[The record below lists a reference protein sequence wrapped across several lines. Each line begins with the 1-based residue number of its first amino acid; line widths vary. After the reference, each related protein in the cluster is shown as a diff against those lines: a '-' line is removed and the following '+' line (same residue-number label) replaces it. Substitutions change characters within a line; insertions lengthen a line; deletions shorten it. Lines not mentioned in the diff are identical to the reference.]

1 MPTLYW
7 IKYMPLLRAT
17 QLQHSIGQQIVL
29 DNAELQLEAGYRVC
43 LLGRNGCGKS
53 TLLRIVEG
61 SAAVDAG
68 EVWRQPGVKIA
79 RMEQTLDFASP
90 EETIYDVVA
99 DGLAGLGKV
108 LRRYHE
114 LINGDMGDAELKEL
128 EHLQREI
135 ETNDGWSFQQRID
148 NILSRLE
155 LDADATVC
163 SLSGGWRRRVAL
175 ARALVCD
182 PDILL
187 LDEPTNHLD
196 LDGILW
202 LEQCVMSF
210 QGCVLFVT
218 HDRALIEK
226 LATRIVELDR
236 GILTNYDTNYTR
248 YLELREHALEI
259 EAEHNALFD
268 KRLAQEEV
276 WIRQGIKARRTRNEG
291 RVRALE
297 RMRSERSKRRVQSGS
312 ANLSVNQA
320 DRTGKVVAELT
331 DVSFS
336 VPGKVLVDN
345 LSLLVCRGDKL
356 ALIGPNGAGK
366 TTLLRLILG
375 ELEAQS
381 GTVKAGT
388 NLQVAYFDQ
397 LRDRLDESQRVVDI
411 VGQGRDAV
419 TINGKDRHIMSY
431 LGDFLFSSERARSH
445 FGVLSGGE
453 RARVQLACL
462 FSQPANVLVM
472 DEPTNDL
479 DMETLE
485 LLESLLVDFSGTV
498 LLVSHDR
505 SFVDSVASSCLLFE
519 GQGVISEHIGGYSE
533 VSAYMSR
540 RIAQQKAAPALQQ
553 KVAESQPA
561 AVVKAATKSRKLSYK
576 DQRELD
582 NLPSKIE
589 KLEKSLE
596 ELGEQTG
603 NAEFYQQDPNTVA
616 EVLDK
621 IASTQAELD
630 GAMERWLDLAE

>member
-1 MPTLYW
+1 M
-7 IKYMPLLRAT
+7 
-17 QLQHSIGQQIVL
+17 
-29 DNAELQLEAGYRVC
+29 
-43 LLGRNGCGKS
+43 
-53 TLLRIVEG
+53 
-61 SAAVDAG
+61 
-68 EVWRQPGVKIA
+68 
-79 RMEQTLDFASP
+79 
-90 EETIYDVVA
+90 
-99 DGLAGLGKV
+99 
-108 LRRYHE
+108 
-114 LINGDMGDAELKEL
+114 
-128 EHLQREI
+128 
-135 ETNDGWSFQQRID
+135 
-148 NILSRLE
+148 
-155 LDADATVC
+155 
-163 SLSGGWRRRVAL
+163 
-175 ARALVCD
+175 ARALVCE

-226 LATRIVELDR
+226 LATRIIELDR
-236 GILTNYDTNYTR
+236 GILTNYDTNYVR
-248 YLELREHALEI
+248 YLELREHALEV
-259 EAEHNALFD
+259 EAEQNALFD

-297 RMRSERSKRRVQSGS
+297 KMRNERSQRRVITGS
-312 ANLSVNQA
+312 ASLSVNQG
-320 DRTGKVVAELT
+320 DKTGKVVAELT
-331 DVSFS
+331 DVTFE
-336 VPGKVLVDN
+336 VPGKMLVDN
-345 LSLLVCRGDKL
+345 LSLLICRGDKL

-375 ELEAQS
+375 ELAPQR

-388 NLQVAYFDQ
+388 KLQVAYFDQ
-397 LRDRLDESQRVVDI
+397 LRDRLDEDKRVVDI

-431 LGDFLFSSERARSH
+431 LGDFLFTPERARSH

-485 LLESLLVDFSGTV
+485 LLESLLVEFSGTV

-519 GQGVISEHIGGYSE
+519 GNGQISEHVGGYTE
-533 VSAYMSR
+533 VSNYMAR
-540 RIAQQKAAPALQQ
+540 RASQQKSVLQS
-553 KVAESQPA
+553 KDS
-561 AVVKAATKSRKLSYK
+561 VKAEVAVADVKPAPKVRKLSYK

-582 NLPSKIE
+582 ALPEKIE
-589 KLEKSLE
+589 NLEAKIA
-596 ELGEQTG
+596 ELGEVTG
-603 NAEFYQQDPNTVA
+603 DPAFYQQDADKVSQ
-616 EVLDK
+616 VLDQL
-621 IASTQAELD
+621 SNTQLELD
-630 GAMERWLDLAE
+630 ACMERWMELAE

>member
-1 MPTLYW
+1 
-7 IKYMPLLRAT
+7 MPLLRAT

-29 DNAELQLEAGYRVC
+29 DNAELQLEAGDRVC

-53 TLLRIVEG
+53 TLLRIVDG
-61 SAAVDAG
+61 NTTVDSG
-68 EVWRQPGVKIA
+68 DIWRQPGVKIA

-99 DGLAGLGKV
+99 DGLAGLGKI

-114 LINGDMGDAELKEL
+114 LIIGEMGDDELIEL
-128 EHLQREI
+128 EKLQREI
-135 ETNDGWSFQQRID
+135 EVNDGWLFQQRIE

-175 ARALVCD
+175 ARALVCE

-202 LEQCVMSF
+202 LEQCGMSF

-226 LATRIVELDR
+226 LATRIIELDR
-236 GILTNYDTNYTR
+236 GILTNYDTNYVR
-248 YLELREHALEI
+248 YLELREHALEV
-259 EAEHNALFD
+259 EAEQNALFD

-297 RMRSERSKRRVQSGS
+297 KMRNERSQRRNLTGS
-312 ANLSVNQA
+312 ASLSVNQG
-320 DRTGKVVAELT
+320 DKTGKVVAELT
-331 DVSFS
+331 DVRFE
-336 VPGKVLVDN
+336 VPGKLLVDN
-345 LSLLVCRGDKL
+345 LSLLICRGDKL

-375 ELEAQS
+375 ELAPQS

-388 NLQVAYFDQ
+388 KLQVAYFDQ
-397 LRDRLDESQRVVDI
+397 LRDRLDEDKRVVDI

-431 LGDFLFSSERARSH
+431 LGDFLFTPERARSH

-485 LLESLLVDFSGTV
+485 LLESLLVEFSGTV

-519 GQGVISEHIGGYSE
+519 GNGQISEHVGGYTE
-533 VSAYMSR
+533 VSNYVARSA
-540 RIAQQKAAPALQQ
+540 AQQKAAAAS
-553 KVAESQPA
+553 KNTAAAAAVTESKPA
-561 AVVKAATKSRKLSYK
+561 AKVKKLSYK

-582 NLPSKIE
+582 GLPAKIE
-589 KLEKSLE
+589 ALEAKIAD
-596 ELGEQTG
+596 LGEITG
-603 NAEFYQQDPNTVA
+603 DPAFYQQDA
-616 EVLDK
+616 EKVTQVLDQL
-621 IASTQAELD
+621 SRVQLELD
-630 GAMERWLDLAE
+630 ECMERWMELAE

>member
-1 MPTLYW
+1 
-7 IKYMPLLRAT
+7 MPLLRAT
-17 QLQHSIGQQIVL
+17 QLHHSIGQQIVL
-29 DNAELQLEAGYRVC
+29 DNAELQLEAGDRVC

-53 TLLRIVEG
+53 TLLRIVDG
-61 SAAVDAG
+61 NTVVDSG
-68 EVWRQPGVKIA
+68 DIWRQPGVKIA

-99 DGLAGLGKV
+99 DGLAGLGKI

-114 LINGDMGDAELKEL
+114 LIHGEMGDKEL
-128 EHLQREI
+128 NELEKLQREI
-135 ETNDGWSFQQRID
+135 EVNDGWLFQQRIE

-155 LDADATVC
+155 LDAEATVC

-175 ARALVCD
+175 ARALVCE

-236 GILTNYDTNYTR
+236 GILTNYDTNYSR
-248 YLELREHALEI
+248 YLELREHALEV
-259 EAEHNALFD
+259 EAEQNALFD

-297 RMRSERSKRRVQSGS
+297 KMRNERSERRNVTGS
-312 ANLSVNQA
+312 ASLSVNLG
-320 DRTGKVVAELT
+320 DKTGKVVAELT
-331 DVSFS
+331 DVTFE
-336 VPGKVLVDN
+336 VPGKLLVDK

-375 ELEAQS
+375 ELSPQS

-388 NLQVAYFDQ
+388 KLQVAYFDQ
-397 LRDRLDESQRVVDI
+397 LRDRLDENKRVVDI

-431 LGDFLFSSERARSH
+431 LGDFLFTPERARSH

-519 GQGVISEHIGGYSE
+519 GNGQISEHVGGYTE
-533 VSAYMSR
+533 VSNYKAR
-540 RIAQQKAAPALQQ
+540 AAAQQKAVVNTKETPSAAIAPA
-553 KVAESQPA
+553 VTASPA
-561 AVVKAATKSRKLSYK
+561 AKTRKLSYK

-582 NLPSKIE
+582 SLPAKIE
-589 KLEKSLE
+589 ALEAKIAK
-596 ELGEQTG
+596 LGETTG
-603 NAEFYQQDPNTVA
+603 DPAFYQQDGEKVSQT
-616 EVLDK
+616 LDQL
-621 IASTQAELD
+621 SSVQLELD
-630 GAMERWLDLAE
+630 ACMERWIELAD

>member
-1 MPTLYW
+1 
-7 IKYMPLLRAT
+7 MPLLRAT

-29 DNAELQLEAGYRVC
+29 DNAELQLEAGDRVC

-61 SAAVDAG
+61 SSSVDAG

-114 LINGDMGDAELKEL
+114 LIIGDMGDAELKEL

-135 ETNDGWSFQQRID
+135 ETHDGWSFQQRID

-155 LDADATVC
+155 LDADAKVC

-297 RMRSERSKRRVQSGS
+297 KMRSERSRRRVQTGS

-331 DVSFS
+331 DVTFA
-336 VPGKVLVDN
+336 VPGKLLVEN

-397 LRDRLDESQRVVDI
+397 LRDRLDENQRVVDI

-431 LGDFLFSSERARSH
+431 LGDFLFSPERARSH

-540 RIAQQKAAPALQQ
+540 RAAQEKAAPTVSPSAQQ
-553 KVAESQPA
+553 GTSPSPA
-561 AVVKAATKSRKLSYK
+561 KTAPKGRKLSYK

-589 KLEKSLE
+589 ALEESLEKLA
-596 ELGEQTG
+596 EQSG
-603 NAEFYQQDPNTVA
+603 SADFFQQDQRRIA

-621 IASTQAELD
+621 ITSTQAELD
-630 GAMERWLDLAE
+630 QCMERWLELAE

>member
-1 MPTLYW
+1 MLTLYW

-29 DNAELQLEAGYRVC
+29 DNAELQLEAGDRVC

-431 LGDFLFSSERARSH
+431 LGDFLFSPERARSH

-561 AVVKAATKSRKLSYK
+561 AVVKAAIKSRKLSYK
-576 DQRELD
+576 DQHELD

-596 ELGEQTG
+596 ELGEKTG
-603 NAEFYQQDPNTVA
+603 NAEFYQQDPNTIA

>member
-1 MPTLYW
+1 MISTAN
-7 IKYMPLLRAT
+7 ITMQFGAKPLFENISVKFGDGNRYGL
-17 QLQHSIGQQIVL
+17 IG
-29 DNAELQLEAGYRVC
+29 A
-43 LLGRNGCGKS
+43 NGCGKS
-53 TLLRIVEG
+53 TFM
-61 SAAVDAG
+61 
-68 EVWRQPGVKIA
+68 KI
-79 RMEQTLDFASP
+79 
-90 EETIYDVVA
+90 
-99 DGLAGLGKV
+99 
-108 LRRYHE
+108 
-114 LINGDMGDAELKEL
+114 
-128 EHLQREI
+128 
-135 ETNDGWSFQQRID
+135 
-148 NILSRLE
+148 
-155 LDADATVC
+155 
-163 SLSGGWRRRVAL
+163 LSGGLTASSGNVSIGPNERVGVLHQDQFAFEQYSVVDTVIMGHGQLWEIKQERDRIYGLPDMSEDDGMRVAELETQFAEMDGYTAESRAEEILMGAGIEQALHYGPMSDVAPGWKLRVLL
-175 ARALVCD
+175 AQALFSD

-226 LATRIVELDR
+226 LATRIIELDR
-236 GILTNYDTNYTR
+236 GILTNYDTNYVR
-248 YLELREHALEI
+248 YLELREHALEV
-259 EAEHNALFD
+259 EAEQNALFD

-297 RMRSERSKRRVQSGS
+297 KMRNERSQRRVITGS
-312 ANLSVNQA
+312 ASLSVNQG
-320 DRTGKVVAELT
+320 DKTGKVVAELT
-331 DVSFS
+331 DVTFE
-336 VPGKVLVDN
+336 VPGKMLVDN
-345 LSLLVCRGDKL
+345 LSLLICRGDKL

-375 ELEAQS
+375 ELAPQS

-388 NLQVAYFDQ
+388 KLQVAYFDQ
-397 LRDRLDESQRVVDI
+397 LRDRLDEDKRVVDI
-411 VGQGRDAV
+411 VGQGRDSV

-431 LGDFLFSSERARSH
+431 LGDFLFTPERARSH

-485 LLESLLVDFSGTV
+485 LLESLLVEFSGTV

-519 GQGVISEHIGGYSE
+519 GNGQISEHVGGYTE
-533 VSAYMSR
+533 VSNYMAR
-540 RIAQQKAAPALQQ
+540 RASQQKHVLQS
-553 KVAESQPA
+553 KESVKADVAVAE
-561 AVVKAATKSRKLSYK
+561 VKPTPKVRKLSYK

-582 NLPSKIE
+582 ALPEKIE
-589 KLEKSLE
+589 SLE
-596 ELGEQTG
+596 AKIAELGEVTG
-603 NAEFYQQDPNTVA
+603 DPAFYQQDADKVTQ
-616 EVLDK
+616 VLELLSN
-621 IASTQAELD
+621 AQLELD
-630 GAMERWLDLAE
+630 ACMERWMELAE

>member
-1 MPTLYW
+1 
-7 IKYMPLLRAT
+7 MPLLRAT

-29 DNAELQLEAGYRVC
+29 DNAELQLEAGDRVC

-68 EVWRQPGVKIA
+68 EVWRQPGVKMA

-90 EETIYDVVA
+90 DETIYDVVA

-114 LINGDMGDAELKEL
+114 LIIGDMGDAELKEL

-135 ETNDGWSFQQRID
+135 EANDGWSFQQRID
-148 NILSRLE
+148 NILTRLE
-155 LDADATVC
+155 LDADAKVC
-163 SLSGGWRRRVAL
+163 SMSGGWRRRVAL

-297 RMRSERSKRRVQSGS
+297 RMRSERSRRRVQSGS

-320 DRTGKVVAELT
+320 DRTGKIVAELT

-336 VPGKVLVDN
+336 VPGKLLVDN

-397 LRDRLDESQRVVDI
+397 LRDRIDESQRVVDI

-431 LGDFLFSSERARSH
+431 LGDFLFSPERARSH

-485 LLESLLVDFSGTV
+485 LLESLLVEFSGTV

-540 RIAQQKAAPALQQ
+540 RLAQQKAAAASPSPSL
-553 KVAESQPA
+553 PA
-561 AVVKAATKSRKLSYK
+561 AHAVATPKTSLKARKLSYK
-576 DQRELD
+576 EQRELD
-582 NLPSKIE
+582 GLPSKIE
-589 KLEKSLE
+589 NLELSLEQLAEKS
-596 ELGEQTG
+596 GSAG
-603 NAEFYQQDPNTVA
+603 FYQQDPSVIA

-621 IASTQAELD
+621 ITATQAELD
-630 GAMERWLDLAE
+630 HCMERWLELAE

>member
-1 MPTLYW
+1 
-7 IKYMPLLRAT
+7 MPLLRAT

-29 DNAELQLEAGYRVC
+29 DNAELQLEAGDRVC

-53 TLLRIVEG
+53 TLLRIVDG
-61 SAAVDAG
+61 NTTVDSG
-68 EVWRQPGVKIA
+68 DVWRQPGVKIA

-99 DGLAGLGKV
+99 DGLAGLGKI
-108 LRRYHE
+108 LRRYNELIHGEMGDKELHE
-114 LINGDMGDAELKEL
+114 LEK
-128 EHLQREI
+128 LQREI
-135 ETNDGWSFQQRID
+135 EVNDGWLFQQRIE

-155 LDADATVC
+155 LDAEATVC

-175 ARALVCD
+175 ARALVCE

-226 LATRIVELDR
+226 LATRIIELDR
-236 GILTNYDTNYTR
+236 GILTNYDTNYIR
-248 YLELREHALEI
+248 YLELKEHALEV
-259 EAEHNALFD
+259 EAEQNALFD

-291 RVRALE
+291 RVRSLE
-297 RMRSERSKRRVQSGS
+297 KMRNERSQRRVITGS
-312 ANLSVNQA
+312 ANLNVNQG
-320 DRTGKVVAELT
+320 DKTGKVVAELT
-331 DVSFS
+331 DVRFE
-336 VPGKVLVDN
+336 VPGKLLVDN

-375 ELEAQS
+375 ELSPQE

-388 NLQVAYFDQ
+388 KLQVAYFDQ
-397 LRDRLDESQRVVDI
+397 LRDRLDEGQRVVDI

-431 LGDFLFSSERARSH
+431 LSDFLFTPERARSH

-485 LLESLLVDFSGTV
+485 LLESLLVDFTGTV

-519 GQGVISEHIGGYSE
+519 GNGQISEHIGGYTE
-533 VSAYMSR
+533 VSNYMAR
-540 RIAQQKAAPALQQ
+540 RVAQQKASVADKNTAP
-553 KVAESQPA
+553 VATVEAAKPA
-561 AVVKAATKSRKLSYK
+561 AKVRKLSYK

-582 NLPSKIE
+582 SLPPKIE
-589 KLEKSLE
+589 ALEAKIA
-596 ELGEQTG
+596 ELGETTG
-603 NAEFYQQDPNTVA
+603 DPAFYQQDAAKVTQT
-616 EVLDK
+616 LDK
-621 IASTQAELD
+621 LSSVQLELD
-630 GAMERWLDLAE
+630 ECMARWMELAE

>member
-1 MPTLYW
+1 
-7 IKYMPLLRAT
+7 MPLLRAT

-29 DNAELQLEAGYRVC
+29 DNAELQLEAGDRVC

-53 TLLRIVEG
+53 TLLRIVDG
-61 SAAVDAG
+61 NTTVDSG
-68 EVWRQPGVKIA
+68 EIWRQPGVKIA

-99 DGLAGLGKV
+99 DGLAGLGKT
-108 LRRYHE
+108 LRRYNE
-114 LINGDMGDAELKEL
+114 LIHGEMGDKELKEL
-128 EHLQREI
+128 EKLQREI
-135 ETNDGWSFQQRID
+135 EVNDGWLFQQRIE

-175 ARALVCD
+175 ARALVCE

-226 LATRIVELDR
+226 LATRIIELDR
-236 GILTNYDTNYTR
+236 GILTNYDTNYVR
-248 YLELREHALEI
+248 YLELREHALEV
-259 EAEHNALFD
+259 EAEQNALFD

-297 RMRSERSKRRVQSGS
+297 KMRNERSQRRVISGS
-312 ANLSVNQA
+312 ANLNVNLG
-320 DRTGKVVAELT
+320 DKTGKVVAELS
-331 DVSFS
+331 DVRFE
-336 VPGKVLVDN
+336 VPGKLLVDN
-345 LSLLVCRGDKL
+345 LSLLICRGDKL

-375 ELEAQS
+375 ELAPQS

-388 NLQVAYFDQ
+388 KLQVAYFDQ
-397 LRDRLDESQRVVDI
+397 LRDRLDEDKRVVDI

-431 LGDFLFSSERARSH
+431 LGDFLFTPERARSH

-485 LLESLLVDFSGTV
+485 LLESLLVEFTGTV

-519 GQGVISEHIGGYSE
+519 GNGQISEHVGGYTE
-533 VSAYMSR
+533 VSNYMAR
-540 RIAQQKAAPALQQ
+540 RASQQKALIQNKDTLKADVA
-553 KVAESQPA
+553 VAEPKPA
-561 AVVKAATKSRKLSYK
+561 PKTRKLSYK

-582 NLPSKIE
+582 ELPAKIE
-589 KLEKSLE
+589 SLE
-596 ELGEQTG
+596 AQIAGLSETTG
-603 NAEFYQQDPNTVA
+603 DPAFYQQDADKVTQ
-616 EVLDK
+616 VLEQL
-621 IASTQAELD
+621 SSVQLELD
-630 GAMERWLDLAE
+630 ACMERWMELAE

>member
-29 DNAELQLEAGYRVC
+29 DNAELQLEAGDRVC

-431 LGDFLFSSERARSH
+431 LGDFLFSPERARSH

-561 AVVKAATKSRKLSYK
+561 AVVKAITKSRKLSYK

-596 ELGEQTG
+596 ELGGKTG
-603 NAEFYQQDPNTVA
+603 NAEFYQQDPNTIA